1 MTPTPVDNQNATPGA
16 ATGPRTAEGK
26 ARSSQNATKIGLYT
40 ARDFIRPG
48 EEDEYILGFN
58 NLIAELDPQTPLEY
72 VFTTEIM
79 SANWRLRRCRVIE
92 ADLALLPEPDE
103 KAQRSVDRARSQ
115 SHSILRRSLAELRKL
130 QTERAIRAHVD
141 IGAAGLAETQK
152 ILQAM
157 KSAPEDAASASS
169 FCQPGPSDAAAPSSF
184 CKPTPTAPIRVNK
197 TPRNAPCPCRSG
209 RKYKKCCGNPATQ
222 PMKIAA

>member
-1 MTPTPVDNQNATPGA
+1 MTPDPITDHATPSA
-16 ATGPRTAEGK
+16 STGPRTPEGK
-26 ARSSQNATKIGLYT
+26 ARSSQNATIIGLYT

-48 EEDEYILGFN
+48 EEDEYVLGFN
-58 NLIAELDPQTPLEY
+58 NLIAELSPQTPLEQ
-72 VFTTEIM
+72 VFATEIM

-103 KAQRSVDRARSQ
+103 RAQRSVDRARSQ

-130 QTERAIRAHVD
+130 QTERAIRARTD
-141 IGAAGLAETQK
+141 IAATGLAETQK

-157 KSAPEDAASASS
+157 KSSPSSFCKPSRDGDGAVPHRASS
-169 FCQPGPSDAAAPSSF
+169 FCQPTA
-184 CKPTPTAPIRVNK
+184 PTPIRANK

>member
-1 MTPTPVDNQNATPGA
+1 MTPTPVTDESAASNA
-16 ATGPRTAEGK
+16 ATGPRTPEGK

-48 EEDEYILGFN
+48 EEDEYVLGFN
-58 NLIAELDPQTPLEY
+58 NLMAELSPQTPLEH
-72 VFTTEIM
+72 VFATEIM

-103 KAQRSVDRARSQ
+103 KVQRSVDRARSQ
-115 SHSILRRSLAELRKL
+115 SHAILRRSLTELRKL
-130 QTERAIRAHVD
+130 QTERAIRAHAN
-141 IGAAGLAETQK
+141 ITAEGLAETQK
-152 ILQAM
+152 ILKAM
-157 KSAPEDAASASS
+157 KSSPKPSRDGDGAVFHRESS
-169 FCQPGPSDAAAPSSF
+169 I
-184 CKPTPTAPIRVNK
+184 CKTTTTAPIRANK

>member
-1 MTPTPVDNQNATPGA
+1 MTPDLITDQA
-16 ATGPRTAEGK
+16 APTTSTGPRTPEGK

-48 EEDEYILGFN
+48 EEDEYVLGFN
-58 NLIAELDPQTPLEY
+58 NLMSELSPQTPLEH
-72 VFTTEIM
+72 VFATEIM

-92 ADLALLPEPDE
+92 ADLSLLPESE
-103 KAQRSVDRARSQ
+103 KTQRSVDRARAQ
-115 SHSILRRSLAELRKL
+115 SHAILRRSLAELRKL
-130 QTERAIRAHVD
+130 QTERAIRAHAN
-141 IGAAGLAETQK
+141 IAAAGLAETQK
-152 ILQAM
+152 ILRAM
-157 KSAPEDAASASS
+157 KSSPKEEDSS
-169 FCQPGPSDAAAPSSF
+169 FCNRAATATERPSAEPGSF
-184 CKPTPTAPIRVNK
+184 CKPTAPTSVRVSK